1 MSIATASPIFEQL
14 FSDLGV
20 VWAAL
25 FFLTTTLLAILIKK
39 HRTLQV
45 TLDDLRS
52 RVDFN
57 AHRRRMAME
66 LFHTLGSAFED
77 EVRVEDLL
85 RHILRFFMQIVQA
98 SGGCAFLTDKE
109 KGVLIP
115 KATTGR
121 FPSIADH
128 EGSDALNIPIG
139 EGVIGKVA
147 QLGRA
152 KFVADGTTEPGF
164 KHCRDRGLE
173 VRNAIAVPLSFRGE
187 VLGVVLVINRVDDP
201 ARPGQSFGRFEYQLL
216 ESLSTYAA
224 VAVHLVIS
232 YIVQSEKQ
240 QLDFDLSVA
249 SEVQRLLLP
258 QRAPTLEGFSI
269 SGTSRPAHRVG
280 GDYYDFLPLD
290 ASRLGV
296 VIADV
301 SGKGVTGALV
311 MGICR
316 SIVRTQVAS
325 DVSPAAALSA
335 VRQWLLADLPE
346 DMFITMTYGIL
357 DREKQTFTFARAGHD
372 PLLHFDSA
380 TRQVHALSPKGA
392 AVGLI
397 RSAPAVPNLEE
408 VEVPLKRGDA
418 VVLFTDG
425 ITEAL
430 NAESEEFGR
439 EALQRVVKENA
450 GGNALEISCSI
461 LDAVLK
467 FSDTEPAHD
476 DQTVVVLK
484 ADEQASETQG

>member
-1 MSIATASPIFEQL
+1 VSVATASPTFEQL
-14 FSDLGV
+14 YSEMGV

-25 FFLTTTLLAILIKK
+25 FVLTAIVLISLV
-39 HRTLQV
+39 RQNRV
-45 TLDDLRS
+45 MQAQLDDLQS
-52 RVDFN
+52 RVDFS
-57 AHRRRMAME
+57 ARRRRMAME
-66 LFHTLGSAFED
+66 LFHTLGSAFES

-85 RHILRFFMQIVQA
+85 RHILRFFMRIVQA

-109 KGVLIP
+109 KGVLVP
-115 KATTGR
+115 KVTTGR
-121 FPSIADH
+121 FPTVPESSGTEDFC
-128 EGSDALNIPIG
+128 IPVG

-152 KFVADGTTEPGF
+152 KFVADGASEPGF
-164 KHCRDRGLE
+164 KHCRDKGLD
-173 VRNAIAVPLSFRGE
+173 VRNAIAVPLSFRGD

-232 YIVQSEKQ
+232 YLAQTEKQ
-240 QLDFDLSVA
+240 RLHFDLTVA
-249 SEVQRLLLP
+249 SEIQRLLLP
-258 QRAPTLEGFSI
+258 QNAPTVQGFSI

-280 GDYYDFLPLD
+280 GDYFDFLPLD
-290 ASRLGV
+290 EARLGV

-325 DVSPAAALSA
+325 DISPSAALQA
-335 VRQWLLADLPE
+335 VRQWLLTDLPE
-346 DMFITMTYGIL
+346 DMFVTMTYGIL
-357 DREKQTFTFARAGHD
+357 DRSKQTFTFARAGHD
-372 PLLHFDSA
+372 PLLHFDKA
-380 TRQVHALSPKGA
+380 TGQVRSIAPQGPA
-392 AVGLI
+392 IGLI
-397 RSAPAVPNLEE
+397 RNAPSAPTLEE
-408 VEVPLKRGDA
+408 AEVTLNRGDA

-425 ITEAL
+425 ITESL
-430 NAESEEFGR
+430 NPTDQEFGR
-439 EALQRVVKENA
+439 DTLQRVVANNA
-450 GGNALEISCSI
+450 KGNALEISCSI

-467 FSDTEPAHD
+467 FSGSEPAHD

-484 ADEQASETQG
+484 ADEHQ